1 MEFLAWTLLRHPAG
15 AAMFL
20 GSSMRPANDR
30 TNRRVSTMSKGLIGF
45 STAAALMALALVAPA
60 AQADVIYTLLT
71 NNGGFGNPPGPYGT
85 VTVHL
90 VSSTEATVTITG
102 NEVGS
107 NVYLYGDGG
116 TLGFNTNGA
125 VTIQSITGSN
135 NRTDSGF
142 GAFTPGPF
150 TDAGAGNEDGF
161 GSFSN
166 TINDFDGYQHSI
178 TSLTVDMTLNSGSWA
193 SEASVLT
200 PNASGNTVAGHL
212 FLGVDN
218 GNGTISNTGSTG
230 FVTDGTVVRTPE
242 PGSLLL
248 LGSGLA
254 GLAALSLK

>member
-60 AQADVIYTLLT
+60 AQADVIYTLTT

-90 VSSTEATVTITG
+90 VSSTEATLTVT
-102 NEVGS
+102 NNQVGS
-107 NVYLYGDGG
+107 NVYLFADGG
-116 TLGFNTNGA
+116 TFGFNTNGA

-135 NRTDSGF
+135 SYTDSGF

-150 TDAGAGNEDGF
+150 SNGGSGNEDGF

-166 TINDFDGYQHSI
+166 RIDTFDGYQHSVNR
-178 TSLTVDMTLNSGSWA
+178 LTVDITLNSGSWA
-193 SEASVLT
+193 SAASVLT
-200 PNASGNTVAGHL
+200 PNAFGNTVADHL
-212 FLGVDN
+212 FLAQDN
-218 GNGTISNTGSTG
+218 GNGT
-230 FVTDGTVVRTPE
+230 
-242 PGSLLL
+242 
-248 LGSGLA
+248 
-254 GLAALSLK
+254 

>member
-1 MEFLAWTLLRHPAG
+1 
-15 AAMFL
+15 
-20 GSSMRPANDR
+20 
-30 TNRRVSTMSKGLIGF
+30 MSKRLIGF
-45 STAAALMALALVAPA
+45 STAAATMALALVAPA
-60 AQADVIYTLLT
+60 AQATTIFTLVT

-85 VTVHL
+85 VAVNL
-90 VSSTEATVTITG
+90 VSSTEATITLTG
-102 NEVGS
+102 NQVGS
-107 NVYLYGDGG
+107 NVYLFGDGG

-150 TDAGAGNEDGF
+150 TDAGSGNEDGF

-178 TSLTVDMTLNSGSWA
+178 TSLTVDMTLNTGSWA

-200 PNASGNTVAGHL
+200 PNAQGNTVAGHL
-212 FLGVDN
+212 FLAVDN
-218 GNGTISNTGSTG
+218 GNGTISNTSLTG
-230 FVTDGTVVRTPE
+230 FVTDGTVRVPE

-254 GLAALSLK
+254 GLAAALNLKRRRR